1 MIKYIA
7 KKELIDQDWK
17 TQLAKGYS
25 NIPEGAECEFIKK
38 INNFYG
44 TYALVNYN
52 GNNYYVHFQDIER
65 VLK

>member
-25 NIPEGAECEFIKK
+25 NIPKGAECEFIET
-38 INNFYG
+38 IRNFYG
-44 TYALVNYN
+44 TYALVKYN
-52 GNNYYVHFQDIER
+52 NHIYYIHLYDLER
-65 VLK
+65 VEE